1 MNHGLLNITLKL
13 VKKKRDGI
21 FQRIEQLDYLLSII
35 THLQQVI
42 IHRVLSLSLKLSFHL
57 RLLQLM

>member
-42 IHRVLSLSLKLSFHL
+42 IHRVLSLSLKLSFRL
-57 RLLQLM
+57 KLLQLM